1 MRGLLPF
8 LAHRLF
14 RALIAL
20 WLVSTVV
27 FVVMRLSG
35 DPVPLLLPPD
45 APTSEIMRVR
55 RDLGLDRPL
64 PVQYGVFLGNI
75 LRGDFG
81 RSIHFREP
89 AFTVVRGYLAAT
101 LELGLTAFVLATL
114 IALPIGL
121 LSAMKRN
128 SLLDHAA
135 MGVALVGQS
144 APTFFMG
151 ILFILLLSLKAD
163 LFPTSGRGDWK
174 HLVLPALTL
183 GAFTMASIAR
193 LTRSAV
199 LEVLGADYIRT
210 ARAKGVAEVFVVAKH
225 TLKNAAI
232 PIVTITGLQFGT
244 LLGGAVVTETVFS
257 WPGIGRLAVQ
267 SIYNRDY
274 PVVQCTV
281 FLAAVMF
288 IVIVLVPMTVLRGA
302 VFAPARLAMK
312 HEEEHAERV
321 KRGDENADPLCNGPG
336 SGTVGEGFVR
346 PAPHVGLAA
355 QSAPFG
361 DRQDEFNS
369 GLVREPVHFR
379 DLIPF
384 GAPTFRRCAERH
396 PTGAIRTEQPE
407 LVGVAPKTIPH
418 LCAPLLLEAERLR
431 CPRYEVCAQFR
442 RSTQQLDPVS
452 RNNSCSSKGMRRRTM
467 RSRRSRR
474 PTR

>member
-8 LAHRLF
+8 LGHRLF
-14 RALIAL
+14 RAVVAL

-45 APTSEIMRVR
+45 APTSEILRVR
-55 RDLGLDRPL
+55 HDLGLDQPL
-64 PVQYGVFLGNI
+64 PVQYGVFLGNA

-89 AFTVVRGYLAAT
+89 AFEVVRGYLGAT
-101 LELGLTAFVLATL
+101 LELGFTAFILA
-114 IALPIGL
+114 ALVAVPIGL

-128 SLLDHAA
+128 SLVDHAT
-135 MGVALVGQS
+135 MTIALIGQS
-144 APTFFMG
+144 APTFFLG

-163 LFPTSGRGDWK
+163 LFPTSGRGDWRN
-174 HLVLPALTL
+174 LVLPALTL
-183 GAFTMASIAR
+183 GAFAMASIAR

-199 LEVLGADYIRT
+199 LEVLGAEYIRT
-210 ARAKGVAEVFVVAKH
+210 ARAKGLSEAWVVAKH

-288 IVIVLVPMTVLRGA
+288 IIINFFLDLVYGA
-302 VFAPARLAMK
+302 
-312 HEEEHAERV
+312 
-321 KRGDENADPLCNGPG
+321 
-336 SGTVGEGFVR
+336 
-346 PAPHVGLAA
+346 
-355 QSAPFG
+355 
-361 DRQDEFNS
+361 
-369 GLVREPVHFR
+369 
-379 DLIPF
+379 
-384 GAPTFRRCAERH
+384 
-396 PTGAIRTEQPE
+396 
-407 LVGVAPKTIPH
+407 
-418 LCAPLLLEAERLR
+418 
-431 CPRYEVCAQFR
+431 
-442 RSTQQLDPVS
+442 LDP
-452 RNNSCSSKGMRRRTM
+452 RIRAN
-467 RSRRSRR
+467 
-474 PTR
+474 

>member
-1 MRGLLPF
+1 MRGLVPF
-8 LAHRLF
+8 LGHRLF

-45 APTSEIMRVR
+45 APTSEILRVR

-64 PVQYGVFLGNI
+64 PVQYSVFLANI

-89 AFTVVRGYLAAT
+89 AMSVVRGYLAAT
-101 LELGLTAFVLATL
+101 LELGLTAFVLA
-114 IALPIGL
+114 AVVAVPIGL

-128 SLLDHAA
+128 SMVDHVA
-135 MGVALVGQS
+135 MALALVGQS
-144 APTFFMG
+144 APTFFLG
-151 ILFILLLSLKAD
+151 ILFILLLALKAD
-163 LFPTSGRGDWK
+163 LFPTSGRGDWRN
-174 HLVLPALTL
+174 LVLPALTL
-183 GAFTMASIAR
+183 GAFAMASIAR

-210 ARAKGVAEVFVVAKH
+210 ARAKGLSESWVVAKH

-232 PIVTITGLQFGT
+232 PIITITGLQFGT

-288 IVIVLVPMTVLRGA
+288 IILNFFLDLLYGVL
-302 VFAPARLAMK
+302 
-312 HEEEHAERV
+312 
-321 KRGDENADPLCNGPG
+321 DP
-336 SGTVGEGFVR
+336 R
-346 PAPHVGLAA
+346 
-355 QSAPFG
+355 
-361 DRQDEFNS
+361 
-369 GLVREPVHFR
+369 
-379 DLIPF
+379 
-384 GAPTFRRCAERH
+384 
-396 PTGAIRTEQPE
+396 IRT
-407 LVGVAPKTIPH
+407 H
-418 LCAPLLLEAERLR
+418 
-431 CPRYEVCAQFR
+431 
-442 RSTQQLDPVS
+442 
-452 RNNSCSSKGMRRRTM
+452 
-467 RSRRSRR
+467 
-474 PTR
+474 